1 MLNAEI
7 EHIAYRFRI
16 DNELF
21 DLPLTYD
28 DILRVIDRNRYQLR
42 SYEESQDEI
51 KELGLVLN
59 MCTSDAFIADVG
71 NGDIRIFMDDT
82 KTAEEK
88 KKALLHELSHLACG
102 HVHAGCALNH
112 SGSDQFEREA
122 ERCRVCVEGP
132 PRAVKERG
140 GKSVKRIKEITL
152 LNDDDSEL
160 VAQMVKELPYRPACD
175 DEKQLISLM
184 RSTRA
189 YKRYR
194 LNALTRLFCGLLTAM
209 IAIAIPV
216 MGMAVVAQK
225 IVAPPLADPYTTT
238 CDPMRT
244 MDDQLRD
251 FQEISDS
258 VYITKDNYLFHLIG
272 CPDLRGTEKMRVDIG
287 EAIDGD
293 YFPCPDCVLQS
304 EQYEWLNK

>member
-1 MLNAEI
+1 MDDI
-7 EHIAYRFRI
+7 EHLAYRFRVE
-16 DNELF
+16 NSLF

-28 DILRVIDRNRYQLR
+28 DVLKTAKAIRITVEGYDLAQEEMIRY
-42 SYEESQDEI
+42 
-51 KELGLVLN
+51 GLYPNSLN
-59 MCTSDAFIADVG
+59 TDAFVTKVSEDEQA
-71 NGDIRIFMDDT
+71 RIYFDDT
-82 KTAEEK
+82 KTPQQK
-88 KKALLHELSHLACG
+88 RDMLLHEIGHILNG
-102 HVHAGCALNH
+102 HVELGTVINLDDKRFY
-112 SGSDQFEREA
+112 SEREA
-122 ERCRVCVEGP
+122 EKFRLYVTAP

-209 IAIAIPV
+209 IAITIPV
-216 MGMAVVAQK
+216 MGMAVVAEK